1 MEEQFIQMIPRKSTK
16 QQITE
21 IVLAEIPEHLRDKD
35 VTIDELVFRWW
46 QTGRQDGLRLSDAGN
61 DAFKLAE
68 IEYFDF
74 EFKQDKPQSWHSFLL
89 EINKK
94 MKCPFYL
101 GKDKKPYIRLYD
113 SKIAMLLTLYGS
125 LNDYLESI
133 KVK

>member
-1 MEEQFIQMIPRKSTK
+1 MIPRKSIK
-16 QQITE
+16 YQITE
-21 IVLAEIPEHLRDKD
+21 IVLSEIPEHMRDKD
-35 VTIDELVFRWW
+35 VTIDDLLFKWW

-61 DAFKLAE
+61 DAFKLAD

-74 EFKQDKPQSWHSFLL
+74 ESKQENQSWHSFLL

-94 MKCPFYL
+94 IKCPFYL

>member
-1 MEEQFIQMIPRKSTK
+1 MEEQFIQMIPRKSIK
-16 QQITE
+16 YQITE
-21 IVLAEIPEHLRDKD
+21 IVLSEIPEHMRDKD
-35 VTIDELVFRWW
+35 VTIDDLLFKWW

-61 DAFKLAE
+61 DAFKLAD

-74 EFKQDKPQSWHSFLL
+74 EFKQENQSWHSFLL

-94 MKCPFYL
+94 IKCPFYL